1 MSVDASRSMKIVAPV
16 RSVDEVEMLLS
27 CGADELY
34 CGYTPEEWRQWS
46 AGLWWLNRRDPRSS
60 DFTRNDHLLEAIRLA
75 HERTVPVYVT
85 VNAPFYPRGALPYLV
100 DLCERLIE
108 GYEADG
114 LIVADLDLIVS
125 LRRRLGGRG
134 KARIHL
140 SSLAGS
146 YNHKTAEFFS
156 SLGVERIIL
165 GRHMRRSELERLLR
179 EAPSDIGFEV
189 FALNDGCYF
198 EEAYCRVSHSLGGP
212 FCLDD
217 WTSLEPCGPH
227 AGVFSAGLERERACL
242 ERYLWYQNNCGS
254 SFQKSGLPNG
264 PCSLCWFGSFRDWG
278 VSAVKIVGREA
289 SFHRKMASLQL
300 VKAVMDLA
308 RAGASHEE
316 IAEAA
321 RSFRATPELCDSGYM
336 CYYGGA

>member
-1 MSVDASRSMKIVAPV
+1 MSACASQGMKIVAPV

-34 CGYTPEEWRQWS
+34 CGYTPEEWRAHS
-46 AGLWWLNRRDPRSS
+46 AGLWWVNRRDPRSS
-60 DFTRNDHLLEAIRLA
+60 DFTRREHLLETIRLA
-75 HERTVPVYVT
+75 HEGTVPVYVT
-85 VNAPFYPRGALPYLV
+85 VNAPFYPAGALPYLV
-100 DLCERLIE
+100 DLCERLIQE
-108 GYEADG
+108 YQADG
-114 LIVADLDLIVS
+114 LIVADLDLILS
-125 LRRRLGGRG
+125 LGRRLGSTG

-140 SSLAGS
+140 SNLGGC
-146 YNHKTAEFFS
+146 YNHKSAEFFS
-156 SLGVERIIL
+156 SLGLERIIL
-165 GRHMRRSELERLLR
+165 SRHMRRSEIERLVR
-179 EAPSDIGFEV
+179 EAPPGIGFEV

-212 FCLDD
+212 FCLGD
-217 WTSLEPCGPH
+217 WTNLEPCGPH
-227 AGVFSAGLERERACL
+227 AAAFSARLERERACL

-254 SFQKSGLPNG
+254 SFQGHGLPNG
-264 PCSLCWFGSFRDWG
+264 PCSLCWFGFFRDWG

-300 VKAVMDLA
+300 VKAIVDLA
-308 RAGASHEE
+308 RAGAGHEE

-321 RSFRATPELCDSGYM
+321 RSFRATPELCDSGFM